1 MWVYNHRN
9 EENVV
14 DGELACHI
22 LDLSAAQFELSGQGE
37 CVGLSDFSFMWG
49 LDMYVVVMKK

>member
-22 LDLSAAQFELSGQGE
+22 LDLSAAQFELSG
-37 CVGLSDFSFMWG
+37 
-49 LDMYVVVMKK
+49 

>member
-22 LDLSAAQFELSGQGE
+22 LDLSAAQFELIGQGE
-37 CVGLSDFSFMWG
+37 CVGLSDFSFMQD
-49 LDMYVVVMKK
+49 LECMLLS